1 MVARVDSKS
10 ILPSEGLGVG
20 SIPTRVTN
28 FKTKKTMDIEQFMKR
43 YPEQVRMY
51 FEITGES
58 IIEDIKEYQEK
69 VKEEGLIDEQFF
81 LDFQDNLNKLSLD
94 PDRE

>member
-1 MVARVDSKS
+1 
-10 ILPSEGLGVG
+10 
-20 SIPTRVTN
+20 
-28 FKTKKTMDIEQFMKR
+28 MDIEQFMKR

-69 VKEEGLIDEQFF
+69 VKENLMGSIDSAY
-81 LDFQDNLNKLSLD
+81 LSKLLFS
-94 PDRE
+94 

>member
-1 MVARVDSKS
+1 
-10 ILPSEGLGVG
+10 
-20 SIPTRVTN
+20 
-28 FKTKKTMDIEQFMKR
+28 MDIKQFMKR

-51 FEITGES
+51 FKITGES